1 MKPSIAI
8 VVALVL
14 GAAASLAAAIDV
26 PIPKVM
32 SDAPREDGKWKMEPV
47 QMPGVDKAALAAAGS
62 GVTVCTS
69 AAKAMSNEQ
78 PGTPKNDCRFK
89 LLEDGATR
97 AVMETTCGSH
107 AQRTTITR
115 LAPRSYEMSMQRM
128 DRPNDKPMI
137 ARMSYVGTCSA
148 DDGVISYD
156 KDSPACQK
164 VRAQMSTLDPAKACA
179 GAGAQRA
186 QCEQMVQQQRA
197 RAEAMCK

>member
-1 MKPSIAI
+1 VRTSSAI

-14 GAAASLAAAIDV
+14 GAAASLAAAIDI

-32 SDAPREDGKWKMEPV
+32 SDAPREDGRWKMEPV

-69 AAKAMSNEQ
+69 AAKAMSNDQ
-78 PGTPKNDCRFK
+78 PGTPKNDCRFR
-89 LLEDGATR
+89 LLEDGTTR

-107 AQRTTITR
+107 TQRTTITQ
-115 LAPRSYEMSMQRM
+115 LAPRSYEMSVQRM
-128 DRPNDKPMI
+128 DRPNDVPMI

-148 DDGVISYD
+148 SDSVIGYG

-164 VRAQMSTLDPAKACA
+164 MQAQKARLDPAKACA